1 MKLRKSNL
9 DEQQE
14 RKLLEIESRGCWLA
28 FWGLLVALIVETV
41 VMTKDLRA
49 IIGEWVLF
57 MGLALY
63 LAISCMRAGI
73 WDRRADMSR
82 RTRLLFSL
90 AAGICAGLFLFA
102 FTFTRYQRLIGSLC
116 TGVIGVVLP
125 LLSPI
130 SFCASRHGLRK
141 NARTNSTPSR
151 RTRILCNLSHGET
164 YFRATKKAAFTIF

>member
-1 MKLRKSNL
+1 MKLRKSKL

-28 FWGLLVALIVETV
+28 FWGLLLALIVESV
-41 VMTKDLRA
+41 VIKDLRA

-57 MGLALY
+57 MGLVLY

-82 RTRLLFSL
+82 RTCLLFSL

-102 FTFTRYQRLIGSLC
+102 FTFARYQKPIGSLC
-116 TGVIGVVLP
+116 AGAIGVVFTIALTY
-125 LLSPI
+125 LI
-130 SFCASRHGLRK
+130 LRLT
-141 NARTNSTPSR
+141 A
-151 RTRILCNLSHGET
+151 
-164 YFRATKKAAFTIF
+164 RATKKRQDELNAEPDDDFDEEETHTS

>member
-116 TGVIGVVLP
+116 TGVIGVVFTVAL
-125 LLSPI
+125 
-130 SFCASRHGLRK
+130 
-141 NARTNSTPSR
+141 
-151 RTRILCNLSHGET
+151 T
-164 YFRATKKAAFTIF
+164 YFILRLAARATQKRQDELNAEPEDEDSL

>member
-102 FTFTRYQRLIGSLC
+102 ITFTRYQRLIGSLC
-116 TGVIGVVLP
+116 TGVIGVVFTVAL
-125 LLSPI
+125 
-130 SFCASRHGLRK
+130 
-141 NARTNSTPSR
+141 
-151 RTRILCNLSHGET
+151 T
-164 YFRATKKAAFTIF
+164 YFILRLAARATQKRQDELNAEPEDEDSL